1 MRPFDPIAR
10 EKGIAMKKILFAAA
24 AVALGTTAAGAQLAA
39 PAGTS
44 AQGGIQ
50 TRNAAVE
57 RVRTM
62 FARVDA
68 DRDGSITQEEAAS
81 LRGQARGARQARAAD
96 PARRARAFERLDAN
110 RDNMISREEW
120 ARGEALRAERRAGR
134 PEGRGQRMAMRGRMG
149 GAMLRAADLNRDSR
163 VTLQEAEQAALQ
175 RFDRV
180 DANRDGQIT
189 PAERQQA
196 RQQWQQRRGQNRG

>member
-1 MRPFDPIAR
+1 
-10 EKGIAMKKILFAAA
+10 MKKTLLAAA
-24 AVALGTTAAGAQLAA
+24 AVILGATAAAAQVG
-39 PAGTS
+39 PPRGDMG
-44 AQGGIQ
+44 QGGIQ

-68 DRDGSITQEEAAS
+68 NRDGAITQQEAAA

-110 RDNMISREEW
+110 RDNMISRDEW
-120 ARGEALRAERRAGR
+120 ARAEGARAERRAGR
-134 PEGRGQRMAMRGRMG
+134 PERGGQRMAMRGRMG
-149 GAMLRAADLNRDSR
+149 GAMLRAADANRDSR

-196 RQQWQQRRGQNRG
+196 RQQRQQRRGQGRG

>member
-1 MRPFDPIAR
+1 
-10 EKGIAMKKILFAAA
+10 MKKTLFAAA
-24 AVALGTTAAGAQLAA
+24 AVILGATAAGAQVA
-39 PAGTS
+39 PPVGNM

-68 DRDGSITQEEAAS
+68 NRDGAITREEAATV
-81 LRGQARGARQARAAD
+81 GGGKARGARQARAAD

-110 RDNMISREEW
+110 RDNMISRDEW
-120 ARGEALRAERRAGR
+120 ARAEGARAERRAAR
-134 PEGRGQRMAMRGRMG
+134 PQRAQRMAMRGRMG
-149 GAMLRAADLNRDSR
+149 GAMLRAADANRDSR

>member
-1 MRPFDPIAR
+1 
-10 EKGIAMKKILFAAA
+10 MKKTLLAAA
-24 AVALGTTAAGAQLAA
+24 AVILGATAAAAQVG
-39 PAGTS
+39 PPRGDMG
-44 AQGGIQ
+44 QGGIQ

-68 DRDGSITQEEAAS
+68 NRDGAITQQEAAA
-81 LRGQARGARQARAAD
+81 LRGQARGARQ
-96 PARRARAFERLDAN
+96 ARAFERLDAN
-110 RDNMISREEW
+110 RDNMISRDEW
-120 ARGEALRAERRAGR
+120 ARAEGARAERRAGR
-134 PEGRGQRMAMRGRMG
+134 PERGGQRMAMRGRMG
-149 GAMLRAADLNRDSR
+149 GAMLRAADANRDSR

-196 RQQWQQRRGQNRG
+196 RQQRQQRRGQGRG